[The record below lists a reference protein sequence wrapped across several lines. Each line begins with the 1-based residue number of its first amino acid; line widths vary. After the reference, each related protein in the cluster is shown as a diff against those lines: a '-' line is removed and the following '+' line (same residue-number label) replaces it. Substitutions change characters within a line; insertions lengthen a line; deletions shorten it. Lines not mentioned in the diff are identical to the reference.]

1 MIGRRK
7 VSTVSELSQA
17 VVLSTDERFLQHPE
31 RGAAWRALAAKA
43 YMDRTWGDCYGYLL
57 VATGRAEV
65 MVDEIL
71 SPWDAAALQPII
83 EEAGGVFTDW
93 TGQRTSFGGNAI
105 ATNGALDAQVRGLL
119 AREEGVMLDLSKL
132 DFTKGNGLVT
142 VVTQDARSGDVL
154 MVAHADREALERT
167 LATGEMHYRSRTRG
181 LWHKGATSGNVQRV
195 VSLTADCDGDAVLAR
210 VEKAGPACHTGEE
223 TCFGPGR
230 LDALVALDATIAQ
243 RAAQAP
249 VPGEKPSYTRRL
261 LDDRNLRLKKIGEEG
276 AELVTACADGD
287 KARAV
292 EEAADVLYHL
302 LVAVRP
308 LGLTLDDVKQV
319 LAQRAAKRNP

>member
-1 MIGRRK
+1 M
-7 VSTVSELSQA
+7 T
-17 VVLSTDERFLQHPE
+17 
-31 RGAAWRALAAKA
+31 
-43 YMDRTWGDCYGYLL
+43 
-57 VATGRAEV
+57 
-65 MVDEIL
+65 
-71 SPWDAAALQPII
+71 
-83 EEAGGVFTDW
+83 
-93 TGQRTSFGGNAI
+93 
-105 ATNGALDAQVRGLL
+105 
-119 AREEGVMLDLSKL
+119 LDLSKL

-195 VSLTADCDGDAVLAR
+195 VSLMADCDGDAVLAR

-230 LDALVALDATIAQ
+230 LDALVALDATITE
-243 RAAQAP
+243 RAAQTP
-249 VPGEKPSYTRRL
+249 PPGEKPSYTRRL
-261 LDDRNLRLKKIGEEG
+261 LEDRNLRLKKIGEEG

-287 KARAV
+287 RHRAM

-308 LGLTLDDVKQV
+308 LGIQLEDVKQV
-319 LAQRAAKRNP
+319 LAQRAIKPSPR